1 MLFSLGRKQILVP
14 QAAATMLLRNLKSV
28 RVDDEVIG
36 VEMGGGESEEATKL
50 KAKYEY
56 TCSFH

>member
-1 MLFSLGRKQILVP
+1 
-14 QAAATMLLRNLKSV
+14 MLLRNVKSV

-36 VEMGGGESEEATKL
+36 DEMGESEEATKL

>member
-1 MLFSLGRKQILVP
+1 
-14 QAAATMLLRNLKSV
+14 MLLRNVKSV

-36 VEMGGGESEEATKL
+36 DEMGGGESEEATKL
-50 KAKYEY
+50 KAKYEC